1 MDFSKVKFELY
12 DMLAVILPGFILLC
26 GVWVL
31 LRGWHVFAISIAAL
45 SGIGFT
51 ALLLASFAI
60 GHLIQELGD
69 VVIRKVR
76 GDRCF
81 KRGRDKLWSSDE
93 GKNISKMI
101 ERETGIVLTVDAA
114 FDFCLTKIK
123 GQFPRRDS
131 FVATSDFC
139 RSLLVV
145 GILLIPAV
153 VRVLMDV
160 HGTCLRMATYGGG
173 IVLASALFLY
183 LAGRRMMRFRDLSD
197 RPVFRVYLACAA
209 SASPLS
215 GMATA
220 EAADTVAE

>member
-1 MDFSKVKFELY
+1 M
-12 DMLAVILPGFILLC
+12 
-26 GVWVL
+26 
-31 LRGWHVFAISIAAL
+31 
-45 SGIGFT
+45 
-51 ALLLASFAI
+51 
-60 GHLIQELGD
+60 
-69 VVIRKVR
+69 
-76 GDRCF
+76 
-81 KRGRDKLWSSDE
+81 WSSERCAVTGASSVDVTNC
-93 GKNISKMI
+93 GAAMRAKTSAKMI

-123 GQFPRRDS
+123 GQFLRRDS

-173 IVLASALFLY
+173 IVLALALFLY